1 MKNLFVFRWV
11 SEKPIHRGNCL
22 KRGVSSFADL
32 RRGTGEKEEGVF
44 EGVFSVPFWKT
55 VHSMTLPNQLF
66 PKHKNFSDSDCM
78 TAELYKNVYQKNS
91 FRLRMLGNTVS
102 EKNWNWVETDASA
115 QSPYKNKLLLIVVK
129 MSTDAD
135 FKVSYYCPI
144 LLDFFT

>member
-1 MKNLFVFRWV
+1 
-11 SEKPIHRGNCL
+11 
-22 KRGVSSFADL
+22 
-32 RRGTGEKEEGVF
+32 
-44 EGVFSVPFWKT
+44 
-55 VHSMTLPNQLF
+55 
-66 PKHKNFSDSDCM
+66 M

-135 FKVSYYCPI
+135 FKVSYYWPI

>member
-1 MKNLFVFRWV
+1 
-11 SEKPIHRGNCL
+11 
-22 KRGVSSFADL
+22 
-32 RRGTGEKEEGVF
+32 
-44 EGVFSVPFWKT
+44 
-55 VHSMTLPNQLF
+55 
-66 PKHKNFSDSDCM
+66 
-78 TAELYKNVYQKNS
+78 
-91 FRLRMLGNTVS
+91 MLGNTVS